1 MPDFVF
7 RKQYKSSMG
16 EVRALDESNIL
27 AEKKDSILIVTLN
40 RPRYMNALNLETLRE
55 GKKILTDIYFDPDIR
70 VVIITGA
77 GDKAFCA
84 GADLKE
90 RETMSEAQ
98 VRYYIKTI
106 KDTLM
111 DIENLSKPVICA
123 INGVALG
130 GGTELALACDI
141 RIASPNATL
150 GLTEVTLGII
160 PAGGGTQRLP
170 RIVGIAKAKELI
182 FTGKRI
188 SAQEALDIGL
198 VNKIAQE
205 GKLMDEALE
214 LAGTIAKNAP
224 FAVQQAKFAINR
236 GFEIDSYSGLALE
249 SKAYEVC
256 IPTKDR
262 IEALKAFKE
271 KRKPLFKGE

>member
-1 MPDFVF
+1 M
-7 RKQYKSSMG
+7 
-16 EVRALDESNIL
+16 DEPNIL
-27 AEKKDSILIVTLN
+27 AERKNSILIVTLN
-40 RPRYMNALNLETLRE
+40 RPRYMNALNLETLQE
-55 GKKILTDIYFDPDIR
+55 GRKVLNEVYFDPEVR

-90 RETMSEAQ
+90 REKMSGVE
-98 VRYYIKTI
+98 VRHYIKTI
-106 KDTLM
+106 RDMLL

-123 INGVALG
+123 VNGIALG
-130 GGTELALACDI
+130 GGTEFALACDI
-141 RIASPNATL
+141 RIASPNAIF

-170 RIVGIAKAKELI
+170 RIVGLSKAKELI

-188 SAQEALDIGL
+188 SAQEALNIGL
-198 VNKIAQE
+198 INKIAPE
-205 GKLMDEALE
+205 GKLMEETLDVAES
-214 LAGTIAKNAP
+214 IAKNAP

-236 GFEIDSYSGLALE
+236 GYEIDKFSGLALE

-271 KRKPLFKGE
+271 KREPVFKGE

>member
-1 MPDFVF
+1 M
-7 RKQYKSSMG
+7 
-16 EVRALDESNIL
+16 DEPNIL
-27 AEKKDSILIVTLN
+27 TEKKNSILIVTLN
-40 RPRYMNALNLETLRE
+40 RPRYMNALNIETLKE

-90 RETMSEAQ
+90 REKMSEVQ
-98 VRYYIKTI
+98 VRHYIKTI
-106 KDTLM
+106 KDTLV

-123 INGVALG
+123 INGLALG
-130 GGTELALACDI
+130 GGTELALASDI
-141 RIASPNATL
+141 RIAAPHASM

-170 RIVGIAKAKELI
+170 RLVGIGKAKELI
-182 FTGKRI
+182 LTGRRV
-188 SAQEALDIGL
+188 SAQEALRIGL
-198 VNKIAQE
+198 VNQVALE
-205 GKLMDEALE
+205 GKLMENAIEMAED
-214 LAGTIAKNAP
+214 IAKNAP

-236 GFEIDSYSGLALE
+236 GREIDLSSGLALE

-262 IEALKAFKE
+262 VEALKAFKE
-271 KRKPLFKGE
+271 KRKPEFTGE

>member
-1 MPDFVF
+1 
-7 RKQYKSSMG
+7 
-16 EVRALDESNIL
+16 LDEPNIL
-27 AEKKDSILIVTLN
+27 TEKKNSVLIVTLN
-40 RPRYMNALNLETLRE
+40 RPRYMNALNIETLKE

-77 GDKAFCA
+77 GEKAFCA

-90 RETMSEAQ
+90 RETMSEVQ

-106 KDTLM
+106 KDTLV

-130 GGTELALACDI
+130 GGTELAMACDI
-141 RIASPNATL
+141 RIASPNASM

-182 FTGKRI
+182 LTGRRV
-188 SAQEALDIGL
+188 SAQEALRIGL
-198 VNKIAQE
+198 VNQVALE
-205 GKLMDEALE
+205 GKLMENALE
-214 LAGTIAKNAP
+214 MAEDIAKNAP

-236 GFEIDSYSGLALE
+236 GHEIDLSSGLALE

-262 IEALKAFKE
+262 VEALKAFKE
-271 KRKPLFKGE
+271 KRKPEFVGE

>member
-1 MPDFVF
+1 M
-7 RKQYKSSMG
+7 
-16 EVRALDESNIL
+16 DEPNIL
-27 AEKKDSILIVTLN
+27 TEKKNSVLIVTLN
-40 RPRYMNALNLETLRE
+40 RPRYMNALNIETLKE
-55 GKKILTDIYFDPDIR
+55 GRKILTDIYFDPDIR
-70 VVIITGA
+70 VVIITGS

-90 RETMSEAQ
+90 RETMSEVK
-98 VRYYIKTI
+98 VRHYIKTI
-106 KDTLM
+106 KDTLV

-123 INGVALG
+123 INGLARG

-141 RIASPNATL
+141 RIAAPHASL

-170 RIVGIAKAKELI
+170 RLVGIGKAKELI
-182 FTGKRI
+182 LTGRKV
-188 SAQEALDIGL
+188 SAQEALRIGL
-198 VNKIAQE
+198 VNQVALE
-205 GKLMDEALE
+205 DKLMENAMEMAED
-214 LAGTIAKNAP
+214 IAKNAP

-236 GFEIDSYSGLALE
+236 GHEIDLSSGLALE

-262 IEALKAFKE
+262 VEALKAFKE
-271 KRKPLFKGE
+271 KRKPEFVGE